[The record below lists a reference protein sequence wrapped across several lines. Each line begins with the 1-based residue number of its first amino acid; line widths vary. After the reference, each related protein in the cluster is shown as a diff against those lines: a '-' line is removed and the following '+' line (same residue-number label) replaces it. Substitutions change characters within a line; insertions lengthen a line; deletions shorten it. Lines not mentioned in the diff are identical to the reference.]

1 MQWRSGREIRSLF
14 LDFWVSKG
22 SRHVPSFSLIPDD
35 PSLLFTIAGMVPF
48 KPYYLGIQT
57 PESPTAVTS
66 QKCVRTNDIENV
78 GRTARHHTFFEMLGN
93 FAWGD
98 YFKKEAITWGWEF
111 LTEVIG
117 LEPERL
123 SATIYQDDEE
133 AYDVWRNMVGL
144 PDERIFRFDKDAN
157 FWFMG
162 TQGPCGPCSE
172 IMYDQGPEYSCGRP
186 ECAVGCDCDRYL
198 EIWNLVFTQFDLQK
212 DGSLVPL
219 PKKNIDTGMGL
230 ERLTSVVQRVRTDFE
245 TDLFRPL
252 IDRACSLGG
261 IQYGYSKKTDLA
273 VRVIADH
280 IRSVVFMIADGILPS
295 NDGRGYVLRRLLR
308 RAARFGRLLGVD
320 RPFLLEF
327 VPDVIALM
335 GDPYREI
342 VDNRLMVEQIIDV
355 EEKRFGRTLQQGTEL
370 LDAEMAHLKRSG
382 SATLPGAVA
391 FELYDTFGFPLEL
404 TSEIVEEN
412 GFTVDREG
420 FDREMTAQRERA
432 RASSKQKRS
441 EMTGDVYSELNEA
454 LGDTEFLG
462 YSECASLSSVAALL
476 RDGKQIDSASAGED
490 VEVVLDRTPFYGEK
504 GGQIGDTGMLQGDG
518 FKVEVEDTLVR
529 AKGLRVHKAKVLEGS
544 LKTGDSVRACVN
556 TERLNSIRR
565 NHTATHL
572 LHEALVRVL
581 GGHVRQSGS
590 LVGESNLRFDFTHFE
605 PLSREQIAQVEHE
618 VNSEIL
624 ANDSLNI
631 TETDM
636 EHARAEGAKALFE
649 EKYGDVVRVVRI
661 ADFSAELCGGLHVNS
676 TGEIG
681 LFKIMREESIGSGT
695 RRITAV
701 TGHEALRV
709 FQRTWRTLGEIGG
722 ALAVDES
729 GVLPKVEQLQAEVKS
744 LARTIEE
751 MKINSLSS
759 SLESSL
765 RHVSA
770 DGVDVVFGRFDGV
783 NADML
788 REMGDRV
795 LNKRSVDTGVLV
807 ALASVAEGNV
817 TIIAMADEKA
827 LSRGVS
833 AGKVVKEGS
842 AMLGGGGGGRP
853 ALAQGGG
860 KKPEALEDFF
870 TALPGIVERQLLS
883 C

>member
-98 YFKKEAITWGWEF
+98 YFKKEAITWAWEF

-123 SATIYQDDEE
+123 SATIYKDDEE
-133 AYDVWRNMVGL
+133 AYDVWHNIVGL

-245 TDLFRPL
+245 TDLFRPM

-320 RPFLLEF
+320 RPFLLDF

-370 LDAEMAHLKRSG
+370 LDAEMANLKRSG
-382 SATLPGAVA
+382 SAMLSGAVA

-441 EMTGDVYSELNEA
+441 EMTGDVYTELNEA
-454 LGDTEFLG
+454 LGDT
-462 YSECASLSSVAALL
+462 
-476 RDGKQIDSASAGED
+476 
-490 VEVVLDRTPFYGEK
+490 
-504 GGQIGDTGMLQGDG
+504 
-518 FKVEVEDTLVR
+518 
-529 AKGLRVHKAKVLEGS
+529 
-544 LKTGDSVRACVN
+544 
-556 TERLNSIRR
+556 
-565 NHTATHL
+565 
-572 LHEALVRVL
+572 
-581 GGHVRQSGS
+581 
-590 LVGESNLRFDFTHFE
+590 
-605 PLSREQIAQVEHE
+605 
-618 VNSEIL
+618 
-624 ANDSLNI
+624 
-631 TETDM
+631 
-636 EHARAEGAKALFE
+636 
-649 EKYGDVVRVVRI
+649 
-661 ADFSAELCGGLHVNS
+661 
-676 TGEIG
+676 
-681 LFKIMREESIGSGT
+681 
-695 RRITAV
+695 
-701 TGHEALRV
+701 
-709 FQRTWRTLGEIGG
+709 
-722 ALAVDES
+722 
-729 GVLPKVEQLQAEVKS
+729 
-744 LARTIEE
+744 
-751 MKINSLSS
+751 
-759 SLESSL
+759 
-765 RHVSA
+765 
-770 DGVDVVFGRFDGV
+770 
-783 NADML
+783 
-788 REMGDRV
+788 
-795 LNKRSVDTGVLV
+795 
-807 ALASVAEGNV
+807 
-817 TIIAMADEKA
+817 
-827 LSRGVS
+827 
-833 AGKVVKEGS
+833 
-842 AMLGGGGGGRP
+842 
-853 ALAQGGG
+853 
-860 KKPEALEDFF
+860 
-870 TALPGIVERQLLS
+870 
-883 C
+883 

>member
-1 MQWRSGREIRSLF
+1 LF
-14 LDFWVSKG
+14 VDFWVSKG

-48 KPYYLGIQT
+48 KPYYLGIQK

-98 YFKKEAITWGWEF
+98 YFKREAITWGWEF

-123 SATIYQDDEE
+123 SATIYLDDEE
-133 AYDVWRNMVGL
+133 AYGVWRNEVGL
-144 PDERIFRFDKDAN
+144 PDERIFRFDKDEN

-162 TQGPCGPCSE
+162 DQGPCGPCSE
-172 IMYDQGPEYSCGRP
+172 IIYDQGPDFSCGRT
-186 ECAVGCDCDRYL
+186 ECAVGCSCDRYL

-212 DGSLVPL
+212 DGTLVPL

-230 ERLTSVVQRVRTDFE
+230 ERLTSIVQRVRTDFE

-252 IDRACSLGG
+252 IDRACDLGG
-261 IQYGYSKKTDLA
+261 IQYGYSPKTDLA

-308 RAARFGRLLGVD
+308 RASRFGRLLGVD

-327 VPDVIALM
+327 VPDVIGLM

-370 LDAEMAHLKRSG
+370 LDAEMARLKGSG
-382 SATLPGAVA
+382 TNVLPGAVA
-391 FELYDTFGFPLEL
+391 FELYDTYGFPLEL
-404 TSEIVEEN
+404 TAEIAEEN
-412 GFTVDREG
+412 GYSVDREG

-432 RASSKQKRS
+432 RASSKQKKS
-441 EMTGDVYSELNEA
+441 AMTGDVYSRLNEE

-462 YSECASLSSVAALL
+462 YSECDSLSTVAALV
-476 RDGKQIDSASAGED
+476 RDGEQVESASAGE
-490 VEVVLDRTPFYGEK
+490 EIEAVLDRTPFYGEK
-504 GGQIGDTGMLQGDG
+504 GGQVGDTGMLTGDG
-518 FKVEVEDTLVR
+518 FRVEILDTVVR
-529 AKGLRVHKAKVLEGS
+529 SRGLRVHKARILEGT
-544 LKTGDSVRACVN
+544 LRTGDSVRACVN
-556 TERLNSIRR
+556 TERLKAIRR

-572 LHEALVRVL
+572 LHESLVRVL

-590 LVGESNLRFDFTHFE
+590 LVGESGLRFDFTHFE
-605 PLSREQIAQVEHE
+605 PLSPEQIARVEQE
-618 VNSEIL
+618 VNSLIL
-624 ANDSLNI
+624 KNDVLDIS
-631 TETDM
+631 ETDM
-636 EHARAEGAKALFE
+636 EHARSAGAKALFE
-649 EKYGDVVRVVRI
+649 EKYGDVVRVVKI
-661 ADFSAELCGGLHVNS
+661 SDFSAELCGGLHVAS

-681 LFKIMREESIGSGT
+681 LFKILREEGIGSGT

-701 TGHEALRV
+701 TGMEALRL
-709 FQRTWRTLGEIGG
+709 FQRTWRTLGELGG
-722 ALAVDES
+722 VLAVDET
-729 GVLPKVEQLQAEVKS
+729 GVLPKVEHLQAEVKS
-744 LARTIEE
+744 LSRTIEE
-751 MKINSLSS
+751 MKINSLGSA
-759 SLESSL
+759 LESSL
-765 RHVSA
+765 KRASA
-770 DGVDVVFGRFDGV
+770 KGVEVVFGRFDAV
-783 NADML
+783 DADML
-788 REMGDRV
+788 RELGDRV
-795 LNKRSVDTGVLV
+795 KNRPAPEGAFVL
-807 ALASVAEGNV
+807 LASVDGGNV
-817 TIIAMADEKA
+817 TIIGMADEKA
-827 LSRGVS
+827 LAKGVS
-833 AGKVVKEGS
+833 AGKVVKEAS

-860 KKPEALEDFF
+860 RKPEALDGLFE
-870 TALPGIVERQLLS
+870 ALPGLVERQIS
-883 C
+883 